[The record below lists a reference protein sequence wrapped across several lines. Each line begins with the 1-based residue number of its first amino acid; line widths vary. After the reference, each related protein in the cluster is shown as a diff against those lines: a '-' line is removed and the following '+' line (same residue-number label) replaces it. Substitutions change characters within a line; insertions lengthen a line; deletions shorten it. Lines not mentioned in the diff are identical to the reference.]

1 MSKTQI
7 FTLIGVSIWAV
18 FMWIGYFDKK
28 NTPIVVVVG
37 DVINADQTYVNS
49 PLKRGISEQ
58 FWVWESQSRLN
69 LIDVIIEDKEL
80 SHLRKNWNE
89 DKGDL
94 ADKANHLISFHLEA
108 YNFKDK
114 LEPPHVEFIPLRGD
128 ANGLYVPQDRTLYL
142 NSKIKWQS
150 IDFERFI
157 EVVLHENMH
166 HIMTYGHSVLS
177 KDDPLYNDLE
187 ILAYA
192 AFFHDDMAQDTHEM
206 VQVNPQ
212 ELVAYRTE
220 RAGRYAGILDAD
232 LSTWQISTR
241 MQEIKSLRKK
251 AGY

>member
-1 MSKTQI
+1 MSKVQI
-7 FTLIGVSIWAV
+7 IALISVSIWAV

-28 NTPIVVVVG
+28 NTPIIVVVEEPM
-37 DVINADQTYVNS
+37 DVNTAQAS
-49 PLKRGISEQ
+49 FKRGISKD
-58 FWVWESQSRLN
+58 FWIWESQSRLN
-69 LIDVIIEDKEL
+69 LIDALIEDETL
-80 SHLRKNWNE
+80 SYLRKNWNE

-94 ADKANHLISFHLEA
+94 TDKANHLISFHLKA
-108 YNFKDK
+108 YGFENK

-128 ANGLYVPQDRTLYL
+128 ANGLYVPQDRALYL
-142 NSKIKWQS
+142 NSKIKWQGV
-150 IDFERFI
+150 DFERFV

-187 ILAYA
+187 TLAYA
-192 AFFHDDMAQDTHEM
+192 AFFHGDMAQDVHEIA
-206 VQVNPQ
+206 QVNPQ

-220 RAGRYAGILDAD
+220 RAGRYAGILDSD